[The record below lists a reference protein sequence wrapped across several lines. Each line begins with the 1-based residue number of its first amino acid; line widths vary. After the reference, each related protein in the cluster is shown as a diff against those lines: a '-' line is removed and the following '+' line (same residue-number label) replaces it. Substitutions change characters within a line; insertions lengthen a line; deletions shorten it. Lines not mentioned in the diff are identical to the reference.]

1 MLLTGVIWSFPSL
14 GYAFRYDSVDMLHT
28 TRQFADALLH
38 KVLDI
43 IRAAVFQKALDST
56 RKIAPANL
64 PETLPAAA
72 FWVIFTDAWAFLSIA
87 LPKLGIGLLIIRLFR
102 PPRWLRIS
110 IMILC
115 IALNVLAIVGF
126 IITFVQCNPA
136 AGQWDPFR
144 NPQTRCWNRAVQIIY
159 SCTVSGTCLEAVS
172 YDLPLVR
179 KLKCPTQAF
188 PHSWTLRSP
197 SILASSSGACR
208 CRHGRS
214 LVRWP

>member
-14 GYAFRYDSVDMLHT
+14 GYALRYDSVDMLHT

-87 LPKLGIGLLIIRLFR
+87 LPK
-102 PPRWLRIS
+102 
-110 IMILC
+110 
-115 IALNVLAIVGF
+115 
-126 IITFVQCNPA
+126 
-136 AGQWDPFR
+136 
-144 NPQTRCWNRAVQIIY
+144 
-159 SCTVSGTCLEAVS
+159 
-172 YDLPLVR
+172 
-179 KLKCPTQAF
+179 
-188 PHSWTLRSP
+188 
-197 SILASSSGACR
+197 
-208 CRHGRS
+208 
-214 LVRWP
+214 